1 MKHNDR
7 LMKDQFKNAQIKKD
21 QFKIDQFKIEEISAM
36 APDQLHDVLR
46 SMTNDI
52 DRLETVL
59 DSLVDGILV
68 CDSDH
73 RLVLANKFSM
83 RLLPMAEAEGL
94 KTRPEF
100 VWKLVQDKK
109 IAAFLKEV
117 LLSGDRADE
126 REFETE
132 IKGIFRLLSL
142 SVFPLVKKYKITGS
156 LVLISE
162 ITEKRRREARI
173 RQIENLASL
182 TTLAAGVAH
191 EIKNPLGSISIHIQL
206 LQKAFAKNEE
216 LYYLSHPED
225 KPDPNFH
232 QEGEKGPIAYFNLF
246 HRYLDV
252 INEETDRLNHIV
264 LDFLFAVRPMTL
276 NLRERNLNTF
286 VRELVDFVIYELEEA
301 NVNVVLELDEHL
313 ALLDFDDQIL
323 KQALLNLIQN
333 AQAAMENGGTL
344 TIRTTAK
351 DNEAVLSFIDTGAGI
366 PEKNLSKI
374 FEPYFTTKE
383 RGSGLGLTMVFK
395 IVREHRGEITVSS
408 KEGEG
413 TCFTITFPIPQRE
426 RRLLPSGEECERFAI
441 QEAK

>member
-1 MKHNDR
+1 
-7 LMKDQFKNAQIKKD
+7 MKDQFNKD
-21 QFKIDQFKIEEISAM
+21 QFKIDEISAM
-36 APDQLHDVLR
+36 APDQLHVLLK
-46 SMTNDI
+46 SMNSDI

-59 DSLVDGILV
+59 DSLIDGILV

-73 RLVLANKFSM
+73 RLVMANKFSM
-83 RLLPMAEAEGL
+83 RLLPMAEAEGI
-94 KTRPEF
+94 KSTPEY

-117 LLSGDRADE
+117 LLSGDRADQ

-142 SVFPLVKKYKITGS
+142 SVFPLVKEYQITGS
-156 LVLISE
+156 LIYISE
-162 ITEKRRREARI
+162 ITEKRRKEARM

-232 QEGEKGPIAYFNLF
+232 QDGEKGPIAYFNLF

-252 INEETDRLNHIV
+252 ISEETERLNHIV

-276 NLRERNLNTF
+276 NLRERNINAF
-286 VRELVDFVIYELEEA
+286 IRELVDFVIYELEEA
-301 NVNVVLELDEHL
+301 NVTVVLELDEQL
-313 ALLDFDDQIL
+313 ALIDFDDQIL

-333 AQAAMENGGTL
+333 ATAAMESGGTL
-344 TIRTTAK
+344 TIRTAAK
-351 DNEAVLSFIDTGAGI
+351 DNNAEISIIDTGTGI
-366 PEKNLSKI
+366 SEKNLAKI

-395 IVREHRGEITVSS
+395 IIREHRGEITVNS
-408 KEGEG
+408 KEGKG
-413 TCFTITFPIPQRE
+413 TCFTITLPIPQRE
-426 RRLLPSGEECERFAI
+426 RRLLPSGEECQRFAI